1 MRLKVQPSQTGYGH
15 PSEVLV
21 TVRTTEGQEQLVVH
35 ERSIKNDTVEI
46 GYPIHSRD
54 SEHLVE
60 LPRETV
66 NGAWRIWVP
75 SDSVL

>member
-1 MRLKVQPSQTGYGH
+1 MRVKVEKIGNLGH

-21 TVRTTEGQEQLVVH
+21 TVHTTHGDEQLIVH
-35 ERSIKNDTVEI
+35 ERSIQDGTLDI
-46 GYPIHSRD
+46 GYPINSRD

-66 NGAWRIWVP
+66 NGAWRVWVP
-75 SDSVL
+75 TNSVL